1 MVSMTK
7 LAHEIIR
14 ASLGEGGLAI
24 DGTAGNG
31 HDTLVLAQLVGPTGR
46 VWAFDVQPQAL
57 ESTRNRLL
65 AHKCH
70 HVVELVH
77 ASHSELMTV
86 IPQRHHGEISG
97 IMFNLGYLPHHDHAL
112 TTRCETTIPAIQ
124 AALSLLRSGG
134 ALTVMTYRGH
144 PGGEEEASAVE
155 SLLDGLDPDR
165 FATFRWPEVTPTRGP
180 RLSAVKKLLP

>member
-7 LAHEIIR
+7 LAHDIIR

-31 HDTLVLAQLVGPTGR
+31 HDTLVLAQLVGGSGR
-46 VWAFDVQPQAL
+46 VWAFDVQTQAL
-57 ESTRNRLL
+57 ESTRSKLL
-65 AHKCH
+65 NHGYH

-77 ASHSELMTV
+77 ASHSEMMTL
-86 IPQRHHGEISG
+86 IPQRHHGKVSG

-112 TTRCETTIPAIQ
+112 TTQRDTTIPAIRG
-124 AALSLLRSGG
+124 ALSLLRSGG

-155 SLLDGLDPDR
+155 TLLDELDTEQY
-165 FATFRWPEVTPTRGP
+165 ATFRWPDLPPKRGP
-180 RLSAVKKLLP
+180 RLSAVKKLR